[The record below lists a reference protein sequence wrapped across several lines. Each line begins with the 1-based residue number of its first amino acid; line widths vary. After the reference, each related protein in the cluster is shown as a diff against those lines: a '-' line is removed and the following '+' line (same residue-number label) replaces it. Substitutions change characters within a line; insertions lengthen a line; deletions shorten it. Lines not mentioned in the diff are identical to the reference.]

1 MDQSAAAI
9 AGTAPAPGRA
19 INPYLGF
26 LTGWLMVTGTLIG
39 TLSRVVVLR
48 PSVRAVFGATSA
60 SNWPTL
66 EENR

>member
-1 MDQSAAAI
+1 MDQSAAAV

-26 LTGWLMVTGTLIG
+26 LTGWLMVTG
-39 TLSRVVVLR
+39 SPVVILG
-48 PSVRAVFGATSA
+48 PSVRAVFGAAAA